1 MKIVRVEAWSVAMR
15 LAEPYSVAY
24 ESIIAAQNV
33 FLRIVTDQA
42 LVGLGCAAPDLHVTG
57 ETCSGVLEDLKLT
70 AEPLL
75 VGADPM
81 RIAYLLHQLRDV
93 VPEKPALLAAID
105 MALYDLLGK
114 QANLP
119 LWKLLGGYRSS
130 MTTCITI
137 GIHSEAETVQRS
149 ERFVAEGFRSLKI
162 KGGRDVEADAARV
175 LKVREAV
182 GPGIEL
188 RFDGNQGFRPDEA
201 LKFIR
206 LVEAADLELFE
217 QPTARAAPELLGR
230 VRREAPMPLPVM
242 ADESLM
248 NLRDAY
254 HLARGELADMVN
266 IKLMKVGGIEEALH
280 INSVAKAANLDV
292 MVGCMDESEMGIA
305 AGLHLALA
313 RPHIAYADLDG
324 HLDLRDDPAAGALTL
339 KQGQLYPNDLPGL
352 GVVLNDNM

>member
-1 MKIVRVEAWSVAMR
+1 MR

-33 FLRIVTDQA
+33 FLRIITDET

-57 ETCSGVLEDLKLT
+57 ETCSQVLEDLKVV

-75 VGADPM
+75 IGADPM
-81 RIAYLLHQLRDV
+81 RIAHLLHLLRDV
-93 VPEKPALLAAID
+93 LPEKPATLAAVD

-114 QANLP
+114 RADLP

-130 MTTCITI
+130 INTCMTI
-137 GIHSEAETVQRS
+137 GILPEDETVQRA
-149 ERFVAEGFRSLKI
+149 ERFVAEGFRTLKI
-162 KGGRDVEADAARV
+162 KGGRNVEADAARV
-175 LKVREAV
+175 CKVREAV
-182 GPGIEL
+182 GPSIEL
-188 RFDGNQGFRPDEA
+188 RFDGNQGFHPDEA
-201 LKFIR
+201 LEFIR
-206 LVEAADLELFE
+206 LVEAADLELLE
-217 QPTARAAPELLGR
+217 QPTARAAPELLGH
-230 VRREAPMPLPVM
+230 VRREAPIPVM

-254 HLARGELADMVN
+254 HLARGELVDMVN

-280 INSVAKAANLDV
+280 INSVAKAANLEV
-292 MVGCMDESEMGIA
+292 MVGCMDESELGIA

-324 HLDLRDDPAAGALTL
+324 HLELSDDPAAGALLL
-339 KQGQLYPNDLPGL
+339 KHGQLYPNDLPGL
-352 GVVLNDNM
+352 GVVLEEGT